1 MYYYIHFPGLF
12 FTVFNLF
19 FQSSPFSYV
28 FSAPDQLLE
37 SMPGT
42 LMLTDCLEACQANES
57 CGAVNYETG
66 LCVLFSSNAD
76 KLPGMYLFKCDTFI
90 CIFNFDKCAKAHPE
104 IEAVAKRF
112 NPFYRFF
119 GIRITFG
126 LQGEINI

>member
-1 MYYYIHFPGLF
+1 MYAVDDEDGCIYNLNEMNAIMFHFIKFHPVQLNSF
-12 FTVFNLF
+12 CIAHISFIFP
-19 FQSSPFSYV
+19 SRFSYV

-76 KLPGMYLFKCDTFI
+76 KLPGMLSSSKMINMAMCDT
-90 CIFNFDKCAKAHPE
+90 NKHTNAH
-104 IEAVAKRF
+104 IYVHF
-112 NPFYRFF
+112 
-119 GIRITFG
+119 
-126 LQGEINI
+126 